1 MAMVI
6 VNDGEN
12 EMLNRIFVN
21 GSDLTL
27 RLFTNDYTPIE
38 TTILTDL
45 TEVTGDG
52 SYSANVLTN
61 SSWTVTGGQASYAEQ
76 TFTFAAGNT
85 VYGFFVTW
93 NDGVDDH
100 LLLAERFSD
109 GPYVLPSDGGTIA
122 ITPQIVLD

>member
-6 VNDGEN
+6 VNDGED

-27 RLFTNDYTPIE
+27 RLFTNDYTPVE

-61 SSWTVTGGQASYAEQ
+61 SSWTVTSGQASYAEQ
-76 TFTFAAGNT
+76 TFTFAAGAT